1 MKGHTKGFTHIL
13 VILLVLC
20 LGLIV
25 YSVLNGKPNN
35 RTLPT
40 PVPEKTPTESIEPES
55 KEPDVKIDNSKTV
68 FLDRGSY
75 TYAFFESHDKFLV
88 SKSKGTNNGLS
99 VLNEIGYYTR
109 SGDKYEPLYKAT
121 YEELEYF
128 QSPNK
133 QYVLIAD
140 VIQDPSAKINYKL
153 VKKMTIFNLG
163 SRKEISVPFPN
174 ALMLSDVL
182 WKLNENKV
190 YITARKPE
198 GLDYSFKWYYEF
210 NLNSSDFK
218 LIATSDN
225 FVLNYGNSDKN
236 FAHFILNL
244 YGFDS
249 TGKNII
255 GVGQAPED
263 PHLLTV
269 WRIDPENSKFTK
281 LYDYNTDEKLNW
293 PKVVRSDTVNNK
305 LTIEADK
312 KLYSMDLLNG
322 KITDLNKVYEDNSTM
337 KVESSQYE
345 YLSYNYKGGYITLK
359 NISTNKEVNYPIL
372 KNNNWNEYT
381 IIMALD

>member
-1 MKGHTKGFTHIL
+1 MKGDTKGFAHIL

-20 LGLIV
+20 MGMIV
-25 YSVLNGKPNN
+25 YSALNGKPNN
-35 RTLPT
+35 RPLPT
-40 PVPEKTPTESIEPES
+40 VEPENTVTESIEPES
-55 KEPDVKIDNSKTV
+55 KKPDIKIDNSKTV
-68 FLDRGSY
+68 FLDRGNYS
-75 TYAFFESHDKFLV
+75 YAFLENYNKFLV
-88 SKSKGTNNGLS
+88 SKSKGTSNGLS
-99 VLNEIGYYTR
+99 GLNEIGYYTR
-109 SGDKYEPLYKAT
+109 SGDKYEPLYKASH
-121 YEELEYF
+121 EELESHL
-128 QSPNK
+128 SPNK
-133 QYVLIAD
+133 QYLLIAD

-174 ALMLSDVL
+174 TLMLSDVL

-210 NLNSSDFK
+210 NLNSGDFK

-225 FVLNYGNSDKN
+225 FMLSYANSDKN
-236 FAHFILNL
+236 FGHFILRF

-293 PKVVRSDTVNNK
+293 PKVVKSDTTNNK
-305 LTIEADK
+305 LTIESDK
-312 KLYSMDLLNG
+312 RLYLW
-322 KITDLNKVYEDNSTM
+322 TY
-337 KVESSQYE
+337 
-345 YLSYNYKGGYITLK
+345 
-359 NISTNKEVNYPIL
+359 
-372 KNNNWNEYT
+372 
-381 IIMALD
+381 